1 MHASDVHP
9 INILSSQQSPIP
21 LCSNAMA
28 SSLMSPQSA
37 NLSTLARSKLQLSF
51 TKENCSLHRWVL
63 LKNSITRANPLIA
76 TATTP
81 DRSGVLPEE
90 QDEEEDGE
98 EDEEA
103 DSFMFPD
110 AEKLGDSKEAYPNA
124 SEAAWLDSLLESL
137 GHDEDEEFNL
147 DSDVNASVPADED
160 EDSLSPLISPLISPM
175 SSSDD
180 LVNQA
185 YYAPPT
191 AVSYPVPTYH
201 PPLIQSCELDSIYS
215 SPHDSGSPP
224 YDDPL
229 PYHDLDDVEDL
240 SVPDAIEDTS
250 DDESDA
256 LTTPSGTHSSSM
268 LSLVDPASIPL
279 PAERRRRRPQLHIYV
294 DPDDTYFYPFEL
306 DPLPFSDHY
315 DSLFQEC

>member
-1 MHASDVHP
+1 
-9 INILSSQQSPIP
+9 
-21 LCSNAMA
+21 MA
-28 SSLMSPQSA
+28 SPPLSPQSA
-37 NLSTLARSKLQLSF
+37 NLSTLARSKLQTSF

-76 TATTP
+76 NATTP
-81 DRSGVLPEE
+81 DRSDVPALFSPEE
-90 QDEEEDGE
+90 PDEEDGE

-110 AEKLGDSKEAYPNA
+110 AEKLGNSKEAYSNA

-137 GHDEDEEFNL
+137 GHDEDDEFNL
-147 DSDVNASVPADED
+147 DSDVSVSVLPADED
-160 EDSLSPLISPLISPM
+160 EDSLSPLISPLMSPM

-185 YYAPPT
+185 YYAPPI
-191 AVSYPVPTYH
+191 AVSYPVPYPTYH
-201 PPLIQSCELDSIYS
+201 PPLIQSCELDSMYS
-215 SPHDSGSPP
+215 SPHDSSPPP

-229 PYHDLDDVEDL
+229 PYHDIDDVEDL

-256 LTTPSGTHSSSM
+256 LTTPSGTQSSSM

-279 PAERRRRRPQLHIYV
+279 PAERRRRRPQLHVYV
-294 DPDDTYFYPFEL
+294 DANDTYFYPFEL
-306 DPLPFSDHY
+306 DPLPFSDHC
-315 DSLFQEC
+315 DPLFQEC